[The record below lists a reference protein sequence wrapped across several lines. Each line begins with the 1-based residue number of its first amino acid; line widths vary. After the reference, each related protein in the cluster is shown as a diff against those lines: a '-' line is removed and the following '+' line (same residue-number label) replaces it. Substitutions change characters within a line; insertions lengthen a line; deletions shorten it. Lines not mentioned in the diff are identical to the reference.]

1 MNDMNN
7 GVPDCPD
14 CGGKG
19 MCIEHNCEYLKWVYE
34 TARDEYEAALK
45 EQKVMLEEKVAK
57 LEERIKQN
65 EFPSN

>member
-1 MNDMNN
+1 MSLDK

-19 MCIEHNCEYLKWVYE
+19 MCLNHRVEYLKWIYE

-45 EQKVMLEEKVAK
+45 EYKEGLEAK
-57 LEERIKQN
+57 IELEAR
-65 EFPSN
+65 